1 MITVNALKDRL
12 YLEGLEYFGK
22 FYSMYAGRCEDNKD
36 PKNQNRIK
44 VSCNEVFGLNQVHE
58 FWVLPLNIPMTE
70 DFYVIQPPN
79 VGEEVILFFRK
90 GNLRY
95 PVYVRS
101 PQRNNLVDINTI
113 LNSNNI
119 TPKLFTAIL
128 AQTLIDVSDEQ
139 FLLIQGGDNN
149 LKIEKNKTT
158 VGKELSSE
166 PNIKG
171 DVLRQQL
178 KDIKEQQSELATVLT
193 TLTNALNAY
202 IVSSATIFPV
212 LAPPAGTAAAPIAQV
227 LLQLQQI
234 QLKLNAINI
243 DANKSEILYNN

>member
-1 MITVNALKDRL
+1 MLTTNTLRDTLFTR
-12 YLEGLEYFGK
+12 GLEHFGK
-22 FYSMYAGRCEDNKD
+22 FYSMYKGQCVDNED

-44 VSCNEVFGLNQVHE
+44 VSCIEVFGLDQEHE
-58 FWVLPLNIPMTE
+58 FWVLPLNIPMV
-70 DFYVIQPPN
+70 DNFYIIQPPN
-79 VGEEVILFFRK
+79 IGEEVLLFFRK

-95 PVYVRS
+95 PVYLRS
-101 PQRNNLVDINTI
+101 PQKSNLVDINTI

-119 TPKLFTAIL
+119 TPKLFTALLSETI
-128 AQTLIDVSDEQ
+128 IDINDEQ
-139 FLLIQGGDNN
+139 FLLKQGNDNN
-149 LKIEKNKTT
+149 LKIEKDKTT
-158 VGKELSSE
+158 IGKELASE

-171 DVLRQQL
+171 DILRQQL

-243 DANKSEILYNN
+243 DANKSDILYNN